1 MATST
6 IASPGSTRPMR
17 CCTRQRFTPW
27 RWQQLSA
34 RLAAI
39 RGYATHPADK
49 QSLSGT
55 VGVAHVLLFLLPMRQ
70 RNERLEVG
78 PVEIDSELHCFS
90 LR

>member
-1 MATST
+1 VAV
-6 IASPGSTRPMR
+6 AAVECEPL
-17 CCTRQRFTPW
+17 
-27 RWQQLSA
+27 QLLLRHA
-34 RLAAI
+34 GIVLELQGFKLAAI